1 MLRLRTLID
10 YALANKDKVA
20 LAFSVVA
27 LVVSSSKTVVDFIVP
42 VDLLS
47 VVVSNPGEGTVDQG
61 NPLSVTRTQEGKLR
75 LDPELHLSFI
85 NSSPGTKLV
94 RSVSLL
100 SPVVRP
106 PSKLGESSCEADNVQ
121 NMEMYKVKLFGGELR
136 DAEPFAITTGE
147 IVPIH
152 FFFAGIPDI
161 QSKNA
166 TDVNVADGIP
176 ICIHLDIFDSK
187 ARRHEV
193 SIRLFDVTKADEN
206 GVTFT
211 SRFKEEKGLVIVRQS
226 ALWSM
231 LH

>member
-1 MLRLRTLID
+1 MLRLRALVD

-20 LAFSVVA
+20 LLISVVA
-27 LVVSSSKTVVDFIVP
+27 LVVSSSKTVVDFVVP

-47 VVVSNPGEGTVDQG
+47 IVVSNPGEGTVAQG
-61 NPLSVTRTQEGKLR
+61 NPLAVTRGEDGKFR

-85 NSSPGTKLV
+85 NSGPSTMLV

-100 SPVVRP
+100 SPVIRAP
-106 PSKLGESSCEADNVQ
+106 AKLSESSCEADNVQ
-121 NMEMYKVKLFGGELR
+121 NMEMFKVKLFGGELR
-136 DAEPFAITTGE
+136 DAEPFAISAGE
-147 IVPIH
+147 ILPIH
-152 FFFAGIPDI
+152 FFFAGIPDVH
-161 QSKNA
+161 SKKA
-166 TDVNVADGIP
+166 ADVNVANGIP

-193 SIRLFDVTKADEN
+193 SIRLFDVTKADET

-226 ALWSM
+226 SLWSM